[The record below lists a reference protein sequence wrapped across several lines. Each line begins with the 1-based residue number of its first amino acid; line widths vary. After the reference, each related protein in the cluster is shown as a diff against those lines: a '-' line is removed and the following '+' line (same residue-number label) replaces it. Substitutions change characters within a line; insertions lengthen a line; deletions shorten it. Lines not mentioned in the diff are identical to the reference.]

1 MNTEKI
7 SKILLWTMMGI
18 TIVVFVLFLLV
29 GFDTPFEDNP
39 KYNNPKLTD
48 AVLILCYALT
58 ITAIVATIWSAIK
71 QITVGGNSTSKDKGI
86 AGRTGLI
93 SFVLLVVSL
102 IIGVIVGIANKGE
115 TMLINGKDWN
125 NPTDI
130 IITDTVMVTIVILGV
145 VSIIAVIYSMVAT
158 KK

>member
-7 SKILLWTMMGI
+7 SKILLWTMMGV

-145 VSIIAVIYSMVAT
+145 VSIIAVIYSMIAT

>member
-7 SKILLWTMMGI
+7 SKILLWTMMGV

>member
-7 SKILLWTMMGI
+7 SKNLLWTMMGV

-145 VSIIAVIYSMVAT
+145 VSIIAVIYSMIAT

>member
-7 SKILLWTMMGI
+7 SKILLWTMMGV

-86 AGRTGLI
+86 ASRTGLI

>member
-7 SKILLWTMMGI
+7 SKILLWTMMGV

-145 VSIIAVIYSMVAT
+145 VSILAVIYSMIAT

>member
-7 SKILLWTMMGI
+7 SKILLWTMMGV

-145 VSIIAVIYSMVAT
+145 VSIIAVIYSMAAT

>member
-7 SKILLWTMMGI
+7 SKILLWTMMGV

-145 VSIIAVIYSMVAT
+145 ISILAVIYSMIAT

>member
-7 SKILLWTMMGI
+7 SKILLWTMMGV
-18 TIVVFVLFLLV
+18 TIIVFVLFLLV

-145 VSIIAVIYSMVAT
+145 VSILAVIYSMIAT